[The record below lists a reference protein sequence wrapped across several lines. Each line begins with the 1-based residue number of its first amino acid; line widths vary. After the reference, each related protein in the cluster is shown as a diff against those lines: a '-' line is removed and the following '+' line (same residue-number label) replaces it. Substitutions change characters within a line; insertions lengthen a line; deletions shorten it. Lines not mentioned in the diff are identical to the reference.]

1 MELIAVIMKA
11 PTSAQRFDDAK
22 VLLSFGFSTY
32 ALVKA
37 TPDAALPPVPVSL
50 GSQATVQPVAAESS
64 LLLEKA
70 KAAKLEKSVTLVPQ
84 AEAPIAKG
92 DVLGTLTVSADGETL
107 AEVSLVAGE
116 DVPRVTWGAL
126 ALRFLRTAF
135 LGG

>member
-1 MELIAVIMKA
+1 
-11 PTSAQRFDDAK
+11 
-22 VLLSFGFSTY
+22 
-32 ALVKA
+32 
-37 TPDAALPPVPVSL
+37 
-50 GSQATVQPVAAESS
+50 
-64 LLLEKA
+64 
-70 KAAKLEKSVTLVPQ
+70 VTLVPQ

-92 DVLGTLTVSADGETL
+92 DVLGTLTVSAAGETL